1 MQVVLDIVFSGCP
14 GVGKTTLI
22 QQIKEKRPEFGC
34 IQEELPED
42 IASLLAKVYRGEEN
56 VFFNGLKL
64 QIALFGRALKKSAS
78 NGTGRPMRIC
88 ERSFRDAKYF
98 IRPMTEFGLLDEE
111 SFKSLSNLVHQ
122 AETACTSVRKT
133 VRILLDADPV
143 ILQKRINQR
152 GRPGEEHISQEYLKA
167 VREAHKRD
175 SWDACVDASQDLEGV
190 VSDTLSLLDHFKRSY
205 GPCPYHGCV
214 LGSSSEEEEEGEI
227 KSPPFSPLV
236 KSHIT

>member
-1 MQVVLDIVFSGCP
+1 MLDIVFSGCP

-34 IQEELPED
+34 VQEELPED
-42 IASLLAKVYRGEEN
+42 IASLLAKVYKGEEN

-64 QIALFGRALKKSAS
+64 QIALFGRALKNSGG
-78 NGTGRPMRIC
+78 NGTGRPMRVC

-98 IRPMTEFGLLDEE
+98 IRPMAEFGLLDED
-111 SFKSLSNLVHQ
+111 SFKSLSNLVRQ
-122 AETACTSVRKT
+122 TEAACSSRCKT

-143 ILQKRINQR
+143 ILHKRINQR
-152 GRPGEEHISQEYLKA
+152 GRPGEERITQKYLKA
-167 VREAHKRD
+167 LREAHKKD

-190 VSDTLSLLDHFKRSY
+190 VADTLSLLDHFKRTY

-214 LGSSSEEEEEGEI
+214 LGDSSGDEEEEGEI

-236 KSHIT
+236 KSHIK